1 MQKEDVYLG
10 IDPGSKGAICALLA
24 KENKVIFKHT
34 EDPPADLLAWI
45 NRLKEQYN
53 LRLIMIED
61 VHSLPLVSAKSN
73 FSFGYNLGVVTTISI
88 ASKVMVDKV
97 QPKKWQKFIGVK
109 ATGDAIKKDVAAIAA
124 RLYPEA
130 KLYGPRGGLL
140 DGRSD
145 ALMIAHYAAYN
156 RT

>member
-1 MQKEDVYLG
+1 MQKDDVYLAC
-10 IDPGSKGAICALLA
+10 DPGSKGAFCLLLP
-24 KENKVIFKHT
+24 KFNKASFKST
-34 EDPPADLLAWI
+34 EDKPSDLIDWI
-45 NRLKEQYN
+45 EQIKNEYN

-73 FSFGYNLGVVTTISI
+73 FSFGYNLGVVTTIAI

-97 QPKKWQKFIGVK
+97 NPKKWQKFIGVTAK
-109 ATGDAIKKDVAAIAA
+109 GDAIKKDVAAIAT

-130 KLYGPRGGLL
+130 NIYGPRGGLL